1 MDTVV
6 LTGGGTAGHVT
17 PNLALIPEL
26 QKRGLGVAYI
36 GTEKG
41 MERELIEP
49 TGVPYHVI
57 SAGKLR
63 RYLDMENL
71 TDMAKILKGTF
82 EARKILKKIRPGVV
96 FSKGGFVSCPV
107 VWAAWSLKIP
117 VIIHESDMTPG
128 LANRLSQKFAKKI
141 AYTFP
146 ETGQHLPEG
155 KGVLTGL
162 PMRTALLSGSGEK
175 GRELCGFHSEKPVLL
190 VMGGSQGAGVLND
203 AIRENL
209 HTLLEKYQICHLCG
223 KGNRDNAL
231 QEEGYSQWEYAGEEL
246 PHLMQMSDLFLSR
259 AGATA
264 IHEMLLVGRPMV
276 LVPLSKAASRGDQ
289 ILNAASFKK
298 RGFAEVIPEEE
309 LTGKRLSEALE
320 QTFKNRGEMAGKMKK
335 AEGVNGLSEVLDLI
349 LKEIN

>member
-26 QKRGLGVAYI
+26 QKRGIAVEYI
-36 GTEKG
+36 GTQKG
-41 MERELIEP
+41 MERGLIEE

-63 RYLDMENL
+63 RYLDKENL
-71 TDMAKILKGTF
+71 TDMAKIVKGTL
-82 EARKILKKIRPGVV
+82 EARRILKKVRPGVV

-107 VWAAWSLKIP
+107 VWAAKSLKIP

-128 LANRLSQKFAKKI
+128 LANRLSQKSAKKI

-146 ETGQHLPEG
+146 ETEKYLPAD
-155 KGVLTGL
+155 KRVLTGL
-162 PMRTALLSGSGEK
+162 PIRTSLLSGSGEE
-175 GRELCGFHSEKPVLL
+175 GRKICGFHSEKPVLL

-203 AIRENL
+203 VIRRNL
-209 HTLLEKYQICHLCG
+209 KTLLEKYQICHLCG
-223 KGNRDNAL
+223 KGNVKEEL
-231 QEEGYSQWEYAGEEL
+231 QEDGYYQCEYASDEL

-264 IHEMLLVGRPMV
+264 IHEMLFVGRPMV

-289 ILNAASFKK
+289 ILNADSFQK

-309 LTGKRLSEALE
+309 LTDERLIKTLDKTFENRLE
-320 QTFKNRGEMAGKMKK
+320 MEQNIKK
-335 AEGVNGLSEVLDLI
+335 AEGVNGLSEVLSLI